1 MEPFL
6 QGTCYM
12 KKHFLCLDKEVK
24 IEPMIFKESH
34 NFWKKLYILGGKE
47 QENMLVNESQN
58 ITDEISAPA
67 ATG

>member
-1 MEPFL
+1 MNPWFL
-6 QGTCYM
+6 
-12 KKHFLCLDKEVK
+12 KKVT
-24 IEPMIFKESH
+24 IFE
-34 NFWKKLYILGGKE
+34 KKLYFLGGKE